1 MNYLIILSLKAAF
14 LQSLSCFEMTLLHVN
29 DIHVKIEETNK
40 YSSTC
45 KPADKEAGKCY
56 GGVARLTLVNILHK
70 IFFSVDTK
78 HFPFV

>member
-1 MNYLIILSLKAAF
+1 MNSFIILSVFGVF
-14 LQSLSCFEMTLLHVN
+14 LQKSSCFEMTLLHVN

-56 GGVARLTLVNILHK
+56 GGVARTVNNLQEYNDHLLYFK
-70 IFFSVDTK
+70 T
-78 HFPFV
+78 